1 MRSLIHKYFHYL
13 LSPLPGPMRRAA
25 HPGPSSR
32 SAAGARQFLNE
43 RKAMA
48 AVEFA
53 MIGAP
58 LLLTLVAIFQSALFV
73 YNSSRLDAATH
84 VAARQIITGAVQAG
98 GLTAAQFRT
107 NLCSLLPVTIPCGSV
122 IVNLRTFSEASF
134 PGGFSSFVNGTQ
146 TAINVPPLDNTQTSF
161 CPGGSGEYEYL
172 QVFYAMPML
181 GNVWLP
187 AVTTTFQGQPVA
199 LAAASAAFKNEPYT
213 SPYTP
218 PAGC

>member
-1 MRSLIHKYFHYL
+1 
-13 LSPLPGPMRRAA
+13 
-25 HPGPSSR
+25 
-32 SAAGARQFLNE
+32 
-43 RKAMA
+43 MA

-53 MIGAP
+53 IIGAP
-58 LLLTLVAIFQSALFV
+58 LLLTIVAIFQSAL
-73 YNSSRLDAATH
+73 YIYSSSRLDAATH
-84 VAARQIITGAVQAG
+84 VAARQIITGAVQG
-98 GLTAAQFRT
+98 GGMTAAQFRT

-134 PGGFSSFVNGTQ
+134 PGGFYAFVNSTQ
-146 TAINVPPLDNTQTSF
+146 TAIKVPPLDNTQTSF
-161 CPGGSGEYEYL
+161 CPGGSGEYAYL

-199 LAAASAAFKNEPYT
+199 LVSAAAAFKNEPYT
-213 SPYTP
+213 ATYTP